1 MNHRQDLDRFIEAQ
15 EESYPAALAELEEG
29 AKQTHWMWFIFPQ
42 LRGLGKSSTAQF
54 YGLADRAE
62 AQAYLEHSVLGDRLR
77 NCTHAILRHAKAR
90 SAREILGSPD
100 DLKFRSCMT
109 LFAVVA
115 PHEPLWAHAL
125 DAFFAGQRDPLTLKL
140 LRNSSAT

>member
-62 AQAYLEHSVLGDRLR
+62 AQAYLEHPVLGDRLR
-77 NCTHAILRHAKAR
+77 NCTQAILRHAKAR

-140 LRNSSAT
+140 LRTSSAT